1 MVMQQPF
8 EQVVAE
14 HSATV
19 LRVCTFIAGV
29 NDAEDAWSETFISAM
44 RAYPGLPEGANVQA
58 WLVTIA
64 HNRSIDLIRS
74 RERVPAPTDEVPD
87 AQSRIGIPGA
97 TDDELWA
104 SVAALPLKQRQAVA
118 YHHLAGLPFTE
129 VAGIMGGSA
138 AAARK
143 AASDGIKA
151 LRLRIAAESRTEAL
165 R

>member
-19 LRVCTFIAGV
+19 LRVCTFIVGV

-44 RAYPGLPEGANVQA
+44 RAYPRLPEGANVQA

-64 HNRSIDLIRS
+64 HNRSIDLIRG
-74 RERVPAPTDEVPD
+74 RERLPAATDQVPD
-87 AQSRIGIPGA
+87 AHSRIGIPGA
-97 TDDELWA
+97 ADEELWA

-118 YHHLAGLPFTE
+118 YHHLGGLPFAE
-129 VAGIMGGSA
+129 VAELLGGSA

-151 LRLRIAAESRTEAL
+151 LRLRISAEKRTEAT

>member
-19 LRVCTFIAGV
+19 LRVCTFIVGV
-29 NDAEDAWSETFISAM
+29 NDADDAWSETFISAM
-44 RAYPGLPEGANVQA
+44 RAYPRLPVGANVQA

-64 HNRSIDLIRS
+64 HNRSIDLIRG
-74 RERVPAPTDEVPD
+74 RERLPAPTDQVPD
-87 AQSRIGIPGA
+87 AHSRIGIPGQ

-118 YHHLAGLPFTE
+118 YHHLGGLPFAE
-129 VAGIMGGSA
+129 VAELLGGTA

-151 LRLRIAAESRTEAL
+151 LRLRIAAENRTEAT